1 MLLST
6 STATICLFFSCLI
19 FPIHDLPLPDEAHLD
34 QNTPNTVH
42 FALSCYLDESPP
54 SRSATKVAQAF
65 GNPEKVTGVQ
75 LAPLVK
81 SFAKIA
87 SISSLPGNISHTAK

>member
-1 MLLST
+1 MIYLCLMKLIWIKILQIQYIFHDLST
-6 STATICLFFSCLI
+6 LMS
-19 FPIHDLPLPDEAHLD
+19 PLP
-34 QNTPNTVH
+34 
-42 FALSCYLDESPP
+42 
-54 SRSATKVAQAF
+54 RSATKLAQAF

-81 SFAKIA
+81 SFAKMA

>member
-1 MLLST
+1 
-6 STATICLFFSCLI
+6 
-19 FPIHDLPLPDEAHLD
+19 LPDEAHLD

-81 SFAKIA
+81 SSAKIA